1 MNVERHMLYTSPPP
15 ITDDIKKNFFRLI
28 SKRCQHIPIAY
39 LLKCAYFW
47 GYQFRIEPGVFIPRT
62 ETETIILAATDLIA
76 NPEAKIHIID
86 ICTGSG
92 ALAVVLA
99 KIFPESVVFA
109 TDISQK
115 AVNIAKKNVRFHNLQ
130 DRVFVYRANIINKKI
145 DRKFS
150 LIVSNPPYLTREE
163 IDDAPE
169 EVRKEPLR
177 ALKGGTDGMAV
188 IRRIMRIA
196 PELLEEDG
204 FLLFEISPW
213 QVKFFQNLEKYG
225 LILVK
230 IVKDINGVERVV
242 VLKQV

>member
-47 GYQFRIEPGVFIPRT
+47 GYQFRIEQGVFIPRP

-99 KIFPESVVFA
+99 KIFPESVVCA

-213 QVKFFQNLEKYG
+213 QAKFFQNLEKYG